1 MTHSAVANSQA
12 AKFVSHQG
20 INISPSHI
28 QQQHSASFSV
38 LLQKAV
44 LGGRKHFFSFE
55 CIFSAW
61 WIKGSAALWLPMAT
75 LFVLEERMTHFCL
88 TPREVHILFMS
99 YKSGDANSSRCYA
112 PRRTS
117 PWWRFSRA
125 SSTTSAEPT
134 GTPTAILLVWPLRP
148 LLWGVHIRAEV
159 STFAFLWREH
169 LQFQRHL
176 ILITW

>member
-44 LGGRKHFFSFE
+44 LEVRKHFFSFE
-55 CIFSAW
+55 YIFSAC

-112 PRRTS
+112 PVGLHRDDISARE
-117 PWWRFSRA
+117 FSRA

-134 GTPTAILLVWPLRP
+134 GTPTAILLV
-148 LLWGVHIRAEV
+148 
-159 STFAFLWREH
+159 
-169 LQFQRHL
+169 
-176 ILITW
+176 